1 MDTYE
6 IGSLIRN
13 ANAGLNS
20 AARLL
25 DSAENRG
32 VKDEVEDGIK
42 EIWGGG
48 KEGEGPKQVGIPLT
62 VSMSIL
68 MQRKIGE
75 TNIEFLIPGRRKQG
89 HHGWQRG

>member
-42 EIWGGG
+42 E
-48 KEGEGPKQVGIPLT
+48 V
-62 VSMSIL
+62 
-68 MQRKIGE
+68 
-75 TNIEFLIPGRRKQG
+75 RRAKGQNRSG
-89 HHGWQRG
+89 YH

>member
-13 ANAGLNS
+13 ANTGLNS

-42 EIWGGG
+42 ETGGG
-48 KEGEGPKQVGIPLT
+48 GC
-62 VSMSIL
+62 
-68 MQRKIGE
+68 
-75 TNIEFLIPGRRKQG
+75 
-89 HHGWQRG
+89 